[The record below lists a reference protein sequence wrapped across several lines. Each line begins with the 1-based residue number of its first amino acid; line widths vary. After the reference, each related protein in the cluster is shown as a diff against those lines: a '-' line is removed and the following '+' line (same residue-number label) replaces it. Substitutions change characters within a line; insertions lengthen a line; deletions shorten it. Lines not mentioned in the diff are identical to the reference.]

1 LQGVRFE
8 TVAIDAAPDF
18 VEMYDAAVDVWQDT
32 RTFMSKYNLDKGI
45 GSVSGCELFC
55 TYSFLPA
62 LPSSFVCMCMLPCI
76 QEGMAL

>member
-32 RTFMSKYNLDKGI
+32 RAFMSKYNLDKGI
-45 GSVSGCELFC
+45 GSVSVSVWKGG
-55 TYSFLPA
+55 A
-62 LPSSFVCMCMLPCI
+62 A
-76 QEGMAL
+76 G